1 MTDINSV
8 AAGASVA
15 TSTTSSSSTSQITS
29 DFDTFLQLLT
39 AQLENQ
45 DPLNPLES
53 TEFATQI
60 ATFSGVEQ
68 QVLTNDL
75 LADLTVALG
84 ATEIGQLAE
93 WVGLEARAAMPVQF
107 DGAPVTLS
115 PQPATGAD
123 AMAIL
128 VRNENGAVI
137 QRIELPVSS
146 EPVQWAGTTTDG
158 APLPEGLYSFALES
172 SAEGA
177 VISTDAVEVY
187 AKVREARSEG
197 GETYLVF
204 DGDARVV
211 AENVSAIR
219 DPAQT
224 EANP

>member
-8 AAGASVA
+8 TAGAAVS
-15 TSTTSSSSTSQITS
+15 TSAASSSSTSQITS

-60 ATFSGVEQ
+60 ATFSGVEL

-93 WVGLEARAAMPVQF
+93 WVGLEVRAEMPVQF
-107 DGAPVTLS
+107 NGAPVTLS

-137 QRIELPVSS
+137 QRIEMPVSS
-146 EPVQWAGTTTDG
+146 DPVQWAGTTTDG
-158 APLPEGLYSFALES
+158 APLPAGLYSFALES

-177 VISTDAVEVY
+177 VISTDVVEVY

-204 DGDARVV
+204 DGDARAVV
-211 AENVSAIR
+211 EDVTAIR
-219 DPAQT
+219 DPAQNET
-224 EANP
+224 NP

>member
-1 MTDINSV
+1 MTDINAV
-8 AAGASVA
+8 TAGAA
-15 TSTTSSSSTSQITS
+15 TTTTTSSTSSTSSITS

-93 WVGLEARAAMPVQF
+93 WVGLEVRAAMPVQF

-128 VRNENGAVI
+128 VRNENGAVV

-204 DGDARVV
+204 DGDARTVV
-211 AENVSAIR
+211 EDVTAIR
-219 DPAQT
+219 DPA
-224 EANP
+224 